1 MSMPK
6 DKATRPASYG
16 FGGWRPM
23 VKPDPTRDSW
33 WLDIPQNGFTAE
45 AEAHSIEAHTKASR
59 RNGRN
64 VEERRGRKLKE
75 PLTTLDG
82 AATPG
87 DYD

>member
-16 FGGWRPM
+16 FGGWSPLA
-23 VKPDPTRDSW
+23 KPLSESW
-33 WLDIPQNGFTAE
+33 WLQLPQDGFTVE
-45 AEAHSIEAHTKASR
+45 AKAHSMEAHTRPTR

-82 AATPG
+82 AATLG